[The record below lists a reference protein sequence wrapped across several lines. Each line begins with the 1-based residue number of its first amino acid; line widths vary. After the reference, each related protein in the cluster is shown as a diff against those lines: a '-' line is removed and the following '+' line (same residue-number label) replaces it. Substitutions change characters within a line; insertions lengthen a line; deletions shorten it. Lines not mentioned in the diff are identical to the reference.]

1 MLKEF
6 RNFRGFFNHYNVGCK
21 DMLSVVYI
29 SGATGGLGRSLAV
42 ECASR
47 GWNLFLTD
55 INEKRLEAF
64 SKSLSHAYNVY
75 VDYAAC
81 DMTDA
86 NARAELIDKVLEK
99 KLCLSMMINVAGLD
113 YEGKFLEK
121 TRAQILTVLNV
132 NVISTMD
139 MIHSLSRFRDRSRTF
154 RIINVC
160 SLAGMFP
167 MPVKATYA
175 ASKRFLIDMTLALR
189 EEFRPMNATLT
200 GLCPAG
206 MMTTEACIK
215 GTEVQG
221 FMGRITTLEV
231 SHIARKTIDHA
242 LKGKAIY
249 IPGFVNQ
256 LLTGIGRLLP
266 SSTIAS
272 IIGKRWEKTN
282 KEVEEA
288 IAIKRVPNTSRSL

>member
-1 MLKEF
+1 
-6 RNFRGFFNHYNVGCK
+6 
-21 DMLSVVYI
+21 MLSVVYI
-29 SGATGGLGRSLAV
+29 SGATGGLGRSMAV

-55 INEKRLEAF
+55 LNEERLESF
-64 SKSLSHAYNVY
+64 SKTLSHAYNVF
-75 VDYAAC
+75 VDFAAC

-86 NARAELIDKVLEK
+86 NSRSGLVDNILEK

-132 NVISTMD
+132 NVLSTMD
-139 MIHSLSRFRDRSRTF
+139 MIHSLTRFRDRSRTF

-189 EEFRPMNATLT
+189 EEFRPLNATLT

-221 FMGRITTLEV
+221 FMGRITTLDV
-231 SHIARKTIDHA
+231 CHIVRKTIDYA

-249 IPGFVNQ
+249 IPGFINK
-256 LLTGIGRLLP
+256 LLTGFARLLP

-282 KEVEEA
+282 REVEA
-288 IAIKRVPNTSRSL
+288 SAVIKRVPEPSQTL